1 MASSDLVCWVCQ
13 FADCDEHREE
23 PLLSTGCACC
33 REGSSGGRAHV
44 SCLAAAAAHQ
54 ENLWIQC
61 PTCKVQFTGELSM
74 KLAHAYWEG
83 CRDLP
88 EEDEERLHAN
98 VKAAL
103 AERAQNKV
111 PEPEPEPDM
120 TKQA

>member
-1 MASSDLVCWVCQ
+1 MASSDLACWVCQ
-13 FADCDEHREE
+13 FADCDEHPEE

-83 CRDLP
+83 CRDRP
-88 EEDEERLHAN
+88 EEDEERLQAN